1 MDPVYLAYIMK
12 SIENGLSMKT
22 DPIEVYEHLFSKG
35 NLDAPL
41 VSLGP
46 AAAMSNEVSAL

>member
-1 MDPVYLAYIMK
+1 MRT
-12 SIENGLSMKT
+12 IENGLSMKT

-41 VSLGP
+41 VELGP
-46 AAAMSNEVSAL
+46 TAAISTEVCQFYIS

>member
-12 SIENGLSMKT
+12 SIENGLSLKT
-22 DPIEVYEHLFSKG
+22 DPIEVYEHLFAKG

-46 AAAMSNEVSAL
+46 AATMSDEVSV